1 MMSNARDSSKPSESA
16 RKPIGKKEIE
26 KGKERK
32 KRVLVKKCV
41 NYKR

>member
-26 KGKERK
+26 KEREK